1 MVRILDTEL
10 EEVIVDDYEM
20 GSNEIGSFSE
30 VTGKS
35 SKELNNRKGINP
47 ATHN

>member
-30 VTGKS
+30 D
-35 SKELNNRKGINP
+35 NRQEFKGIEQQGGN
-47 ATHN
+47 